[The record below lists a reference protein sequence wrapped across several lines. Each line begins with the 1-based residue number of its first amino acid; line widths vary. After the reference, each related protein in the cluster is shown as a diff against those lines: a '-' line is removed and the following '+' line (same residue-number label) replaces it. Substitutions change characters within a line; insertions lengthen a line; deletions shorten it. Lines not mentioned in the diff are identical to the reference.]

1 MDRIYIPGSGG
12 VALPQGQQG
21 LLKGRA
27 SAEAAS
33 LISQCSANPHKPYAQ
48 GLVLGRLWS
57 KADHLSP

>member
-1 MDRIYIPGSGG
+1 
-12 VALPQGQQG
+12 LPQGQQG